1 MVSAWREPPNA
12 MSAGRPA
19 GARDGMEAFAFGI
32 TKTEF
37 APLVRLLPV

>member
-1 MVSAWREPPNA
+1 MVSAWLEPPSA
-12 MSAGRPA
+12 MYAERSA